1 MNPLN
6 KKLSSLLIA
15 VTLLFTHSTVLLA
28 QEASGQPDWVA
39 VQAIAKGK
47 KVSIEM
53 KSGDRIEGKI
63 ISSSDT
69 GLELIR
75 KKNPV
80 SVKRT
85 DIRRVHWLRSGSRLK
100 AALIGAGVGAGVG
113 AGAGAGFLHASGGS
127 DSAAEYMAGITLAAA
142 GIGAALGAIAGRGT
156 KQILVY
162 ESR

>member
-6 KKLSSLLIA
+6 KRLSSLLI
-15 VTLLFTHSTVLLA
+15 VVILFFTHSTVLLA
-28 QEASGQPDWVA
+28 QEASGQSEWGA

-47 KVSIEM
+47 KVAIEM

-63 ISSSDT
+63 INISDT

-80 SVKRT
+80 GVNRM
-85 DIRRVHWLRSGSRLK
+85 DIRRVYLLRSGSRLK
-100 AALIGAGVGAGVG
+100 AALIGAGVGAGLG

-127 DSAAEYMAGITLAAA
+127 DSAVEYMAGITLAAA
-142 GIGAALGAIAGRGT
+142 GIGAALGAIAGRGS
-156 KQILVY
+156 KQTLVY